1 MIAAKLH
8 NGVSTNAIL
17 DCIRDNV
24 HGKIGCAEL
33 VTRQDVHNIR
43 HQYNVEGIQFHQ
55 NDHCSV
61 QLWVESMN
69 NNVDIE
75 SPVLLFKQQG
85 VEQPED
91 LNDFGV
97 GDFAIG
103 LQTVFQRD
111 MLLKFGSEVVCMDS
125 THGTNAYDFY
135 LVTILVLDD
144 YGEGV
149 PVAWLITN
157 REDASAVRQFLL
169 KVREKCGDI
178 DTKFFMSDDADNFY
192 NGWKGVFSVS
202 KTKKLICAW
211 HVDKSWRSG
220 MQQHVKTS
228 SKQAEVYHHL
238 RVLLQEGSEGGFRLR
253 LQQFLSWLSEDES
266 LSPFLDYFQKQYVK
280 RLEQW
285 APCFRGSTPVNTN
298 MALEAF
304 HRVLKV
310 CYMEKKQNRRL
321 DHLLHLL
328 LKINCDKVFD
338 RIQKTQIGKL
348 SHRISQTNK

>member
-8 NGVSTNAIL
+8 DGVSTNAIL

-24 HGKIGCAEL
+24 HGKIGRAEL

-69 NNVDIE
+69 NNADIE

-125 THGTNAYDFY
+125 THGTNVYDFY

-280 RLEQW
+280 RLEQ
-285 APCFRGSTPVNTN
+285 
-298 MALEAF
+298 
-304 HRVLKV
+304 
-310 CYMEKKQNRRL
+310 
-321 DHLLHLL
+321 
-328 LKINCDKVFD
+328 
-338 RIQKTQIGKL
+338 
-348 SHRISQTNK
+348 

>member
-1 MIAAKLH
+1 MCHLHKAQLAQLRIPKSTKRMIAAKLH
-8 NGVSTNAIL
+8 DGVSTNAIL
-17 DCIRDNV
+17 DCIPDNV
-24 HGKIGCAEL
+24 HGKVGHAEL

-43 HQYNVEGIQFHQ
+43 HQYNQFHQ

-61 QLWVESMN
+61 QLWVESIKN
-69 NNVDIE
+69 YADIE
-75 SPVLLFKQQG
+75 SPALLFKQQG
-85 VEQPED
+85 AEQPDD

-103 LQTVFQRD
+103 LQTVFPRD

-125 THGTNAYDFY
+125 THGTNVYDFY

-157 REDASAVRQFLL
+157 RDNASAVHHFLM
-169 KVREKCGDI
+169 KVREKCGNI
-178 DTKFFMSDDADNFY
+178 DTKFLMSDDAHNFY

-211 HVDKSWRSG
+211 LVDKSWRSG

-238 RVLLQEGSEGGFRLR
+238 RVLLQEGSEGF
-253 LQQFLSWLSEDES
+253 
-266 LSPFLDYFQKQYVK
+266 
-280 RLEQW
+280 
-285 APCFRGSTPVNTN
+285 
-298 MALEAF
+298 
-304 HRVLKV
+304 
-310 CYMEKKQNRRL
+310 
-321 DHLLHLL
+321 
-328 LKINCDKVFD
+328 
-338 RIQKTQIGKL
+338 
-348 SHRISQTNK
+348 